1 MAVENWEM
9 PAIGAGAAFLGSIPQ
24 MVEARRLKRERDR
37 LLQEGPGGFTPV
49 EQEQMAAARA
59 RAASSLAPGY
69 AQEMEGIAQQQA
81 DTLAAAKRGSQTGSN
96 MLNVLSRMNAQGQA
110 ARRNLAMRGAQAQR
124 QAQSELG
131 SMAMGADAR
140 RMQRQQLY
148 ERQMAALDAARR
160 QYATEPFM
168 APLKGA
174 MAFMPVEGLKFS
186 GGAKKDKMDM
196 TMPPSPPMTYAQN
209 AAFQS
214 QYNPAPPV
222 DNNVQRNLPLV
233 PSGTVPTKTGLEAT
247 PSMLAAPQYGQ
258 TMREYLTQNPLKNTS
273 IVPSGQAPIT
283 PAVVA
288 PPFSPA
294 KSAASTAIP
303 SPLEL
308 MKSGNYAETP
318 GRPKLNIIKKGQG
331 VFSEPVI
338 RIDQFGNPVV
348 YGPDGKIR
356 QISAGTEV
364 VQDYYV
370 RPDGHIVTPDTEYR
384 YK

>member
-24 MVEARRLKRERDR
+24 MMEARRLKRERDR
-37 LLQEGPGGFTPV
+37 LLQEGPGGFTPI

-59 RAASSLAPGY
+59 RAASALAPGY

-81 DTLAAAKRGSQTGSN
+81 DTLAAAKRGSTTGSN

-174 MAFMPVEGLKFS
+174 MAFMPAEGIKFTKNS
-186 GGAKKDKMDM
+186 AQPTLGEQFRFNPEKDMSPNPAEGMELGGGASALRL
-196 TMPPSPPMTYAQN
+196 SP
-209 AAFQS
+209 
-214 QYNPAPPV
+214 
-222 DNNVQRNLPLV
+222 
-233 PSGTVPTKTGLEAT
+233 T
-247 PSMLAAPQYGQ
+247 PQMAGFNDQLNMA
-258 TMREYLTQNPLKNTS
+258 EYIGYDPYKY
-273 IVPSGQAPIT
+273 P
-283 PAVVA
+283 
-288 PPFSPA
+288 
-294 KSAASTAIP
+294 
-303 SPLEL
+303 
-308 MKSGNYAETP
+308 
-318 GRPKLNIIKKGQG
+318 
-331 VFSEPVI
+331 
-338 RIDQFGNPVV
+338 FGNP
-348 YGPDGKIR
+348 YTNP
-356 QISAGTEV
+356 
-364 VQDYYV
+364 
-370 RPDGHIVTPDTEYR
+370 
-384 YK
+384 YKSLPPNWQKNKK